1 MSALGDLGTFLKGE
15 REGVTLELDNKLN
28 AIAPYSGYLAVSK
41 KLDNF
46 YFQTSSSFIASM
58 ADKNRYVK
66 FLDKVVDT
74 WGQDKTDD
82 NWIYTAGN
90 SGVSTSSIDE
100 TSITLEGRT
109 YDGYYDAITL
119 EVGVYRIQCNII
131 NPTNSEARIY
141 VGTSIAGAQL
151 VEKRQTSD
159 FDFELI
165 VTTTTN
171 VFVECRLGN
180 HTNKII
186 FTKPSVRKIQSINL
200 SNYIPEVLVQE
211 EATNGLTLQS
221 SVNAGDYVVVDRK
234 ELVTNGKFDTTNNWV
249 IYEGTSLDTTNNQG
263 KITGIAISQGINTVI
278 GKEYFLSYEL
288 INDSLGS
295 SPNVVLYMRSTQF
308 GTNVAISD
316 YQTFG
321 KHTFKFTATTSITYI
336 EPQIVSGSYAI
347 VDNISVKQVDE
358 TYRAKIDAPIG
369 TSLTN
374 TTYFEVRD
382 SIGVTNQIG
391 VFHKYNLLTNSYE
404 GLSAEILFSDVSKE
418 DLLDNPTWLARN
430 GFSKAGEFCYSKG
443 TYLYLPVSIWQT
455 LNKGAQHPVFNGFG
469 VSYCNSNIVG
479 NGKPWYDSATYD
491 ILSVADSFNP
501 ISSNNPT
508 ITPEAGYLT
517 FTGYVGSANTR
528 PDSKYHDIV
537 YPDQVIDVRE
547 YAKILNKWEVDL
559 IRADKEENGVE
570 EIVSFKY
577 SDRNTGTLDTLNIAG
592 GNRRRHYSTSVS
604 SQHISNKE
612 IYTDST
618 QTIYAVNSVDSVAYK
633 LYGVLYFTTGTY
645 LDFDPSY
652 GTTFTPSASSYTVL
666 IVDKK
671 PVLSSNTKLS
681 TDLLCNPINYPQ
693 IMKDRL
699 AEGKVII
706 GLNPLLVDDLG
717 NNLIPDGTSKNYKVS
732 NKSITTFVGIYST
745 NNGLTYVVDP
755 GMVSEFNYI
764 SNARLSWA
772 PATGFLMFIN
782 YTSKNNPYT
791 QTTPKAV
798 VEVLPKVKASNSH
811 SIYKGALVGNQVVGK
826 VQVGS
831 GANGY
836 ESKVL
841 ENATNISTYL
851 SSDGL
856 ISLATGDTILV
867 VDGHL
872 GDIGNKGVVGTIYKY
887 KASTYYPS
895 IDTNVL
901 RYSNTSLYDI
911 VSTWVTT
918 PTHSTISLDNSNSP
932 ASKWFEVL
940 EEENNGVLAG
950 VYGQEVVYGAD
961 TGNFANLSNGTT
973 VDFSNNTIR
982 TFHGSIALNGKIK

>member
-74 WGQDKTDD
+74 WGIYKTDD
-82 NWIYTAGN
+82 NWVYTAGIT
-90 SGVSTSSIDE
+90 GVSTSSIDE
-100 TSITLEGRT
+100 TSITLAGRT

-119 EVGVYRIQCNII
+119 EAGVYKIKSNII

-141 VGTSIAGAQL
+141 VSTSIGGAQL
-151 VEKRQTSD
+151 VEKRQNTN

-171 VFVECRLGN
+171 VFIECRLGN
-180 HTNKII
+180 HTNKIV
-186 FTKPSVRKIQSINL
+186 FTKPMVKKIQSINL
-200 SNYIPEVLVQE
+200 SNYIPETIVQD

-221 SVNAGDYVVVDRK
+221 SVDAGDYVVVDR
-234 ELVTNGKFDTTNNWV
+234 
-249 IYEGTSLDTTNNQG
+249 IAQ
-263 KITGIAISQGINTVI
+263 TGA
-278 GKEYFLSYEL
+278 
-288 INDSLGS
+288 
-295 SPNVVLYMRSTQF
+295 
-308 GTNVAISD
+308 
-316 YQTFG
+316 
-321 KHTFKFTATTSITYI
+321 
-336 EPQIVSGSYAI
+336 
-347 VDNISVKQVDE
+347 E

-369 TSLTN
+369 TLLTN

-430 GFSKAGEFCYSKG
+430 GFSKAGEYCYSKG

-455 LNKGAQHPVFNGFG
+455 LNKGAYHPVFNGFG
-469 VSYCNSNIVG
+469 TKYPYGGYWYSTATPTNSIAKAFLEVQN
-479 NGKPWYDSATYD
+479 NGY
-491 ILSVADSFNP
+491 
-501 ISSNNPT
+501 ISSGLSEYPQ
-508 ITPEAGYLT
+508 G
-517 FTGYVGSANTR
+517 
-528 PDSKYHDIV
+528 KYYDIV

-901 RYSNTSLYDI
+901 WYSNTSLYDI
-911 VSTWVTT
+911 VSTWVTIPSHT
-918 PTHSTISLDNSNSP
+918 TITLDNSNSP

-940 EEENNGVLAG
+940 EEGNNGVLAG

-973 VDFSNNTIR
+973 IDFSNNTIR
-982 TFHGSIALNGKIK
+982 TFHGSIPLNGKIK